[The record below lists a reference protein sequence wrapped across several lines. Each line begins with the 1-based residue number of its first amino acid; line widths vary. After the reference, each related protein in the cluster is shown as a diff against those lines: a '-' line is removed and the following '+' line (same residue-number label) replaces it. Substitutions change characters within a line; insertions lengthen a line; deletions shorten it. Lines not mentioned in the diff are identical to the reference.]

1 MPTKKEETDI
11 FYTEKKVS
19 QSSHSIN
26 IGCDD
31 IFLPLSVKRKDNTSN
46 TSSCKITIFSQLN
59 SKLNGSNINKIS
71 DFLFENNFSSI
82 EELVKKYIDTF
93 KEELTCIC
101 SSLEINFDYFLK
113 KTSPVSNKLSIS
125 KYESSIEIDFNQ
137 DRTRYILKTK
147 TPYSSLCPVS
157 KEISDYGAHNQRCI
171 AEISVELPDILD
183 KKTFWIEDIIDLV
196 EKSCSCPVYNST
208 SLQDEAYQT
217 EMMYEN
223 PFFIEEICEKI
234 KNNLQKHINKK
245 NINDFSV
252 LLNQKESIN
261 SFTFKAKTNFG
272 HLL

>member
-1 MPTKKEETDI
+1 MPVKKEETDI

-19 QSSHSIN
+19 HSSHPIL

-31 IFLPLSVKRKDNTSN
+31 VFLPLTIKRKDNTCNSSSSRIKILSELNSN
-46 TSSCKITIFSQLN
+46 T
-59 SKLNGSNINKIS
+59 NGSNINKIS
-71 DFLFENNFSSI
+71 DFLFENKFSSI
-82 EELVKKYIDTF
+82 EELVKLYIDTF
-93 KEELTCIC
+93 KNELNST
-101 SSLEINFDYFLK
+101 SGSLEVDFDYFLNK
-113 KTSPVSNKLSIS
+113 KSPVSNKISIS
-125 KYESSIEIDFNQ
+125 RYESSIQIVFDEQ
-137 DRTRYILKTK
+137 TTRFILKTNI
-147 TPYSSLCPVS
+147 PYSSLCPVS
-157 KEISDYGAHNQRCI
+157 KEISDYGAHNQRCM
-171 AEISVELPDILD
+171 AEISVEILDILE
-183 KKTFWIEDIIDLV
+183 KKTFWVEDIVDLV
-196 EKSCSCPVYNST
+196 EKSCSCPVYNSS

-252 LLNQKESIN
+252 ILDQKESIN